1 MTLWTRWK
9 LHGLWRDADREV
21 SRARRLLSDH
31 PFWFRP
37 ASRAEIESA
46 ISRLELASRYEKEPR
61 VLSSDLRVF
70 RATFDRYLPFARTT
84 RFRRAAAWLAVGF
97 IIVAAMWKWGAIAPW
112 VAHLRG

>member
-1 MTLWTRWK
+1 MTLWTSWK

-61 VLSSDLRVF
+61 VLSADLRVF
-70 RATFDRYLPFARTT
+70 RATFDRFLPFARTT
-84 RFRRAAAWLAVGF
+84 RFRRAAAWL
-97 IIVAAMWKWGAIAPW
+97 VAALALAALAWNWNALAPW
-112 VAHLRG
+112 FALLRG